1 MYVMFHG
8 QFNKVSLIFLSFSAF
23 RKNRGDVTLFLFRSS
38 LSEFSLSLCAL
49 FRLGCIFF
57 FFSRRFLARF
67 QFSRRIAFCFFVPPQ
82 NRIGLDLDFRLRMT
96 RQLTIFYFIL
106 SLSFLYLVIQDYYY
120 FLISFDFYKYI

>member
-57 FFSRRFLARF
+57 FFLETISRQVPVFQAHCFLL
-67 QFSRRIAFCFFVPPQ
+67 FCAPPK
-82 NRIGLDLDFRLRMT
+82 IGSDW
-96 RQLTIFYFIL
+96 IWI
-106 SLSFLYLVIQDYYY
+106 
-120 FLISFDFYKYI
+120 FDFE